1 MLELD
6 IVSVKKEMNRRGAQR
21 EPFFFAINYNTTQG
35 VVLAPQELEA
45 NGISVDF
52 EGNLWG
58 KIIDKPSISKNFTF
72 EFIPPDYE
80 EYLQA
85 FNIVMK
91 NLKAGNSYLT
101 NLTFRHE
108 LKTDLSLEDIF
119 ARAKGRFK
127 LLFQDK
133 FTVFS
138 PEPFIRTENGKI
150 FTFPMKGTIDAAL
163 ENAEAILLEDNKEA
177 AEHATIVDLL
187 RNDLNIVSTKVQV
200 DSYRYLEKLNLG
212 KSSLLQASSKIS
224 GHLPADFFNNIGT
237 NIMAL
242 LPAGSVTGAPKKATL
257 KIIEEAENYNRSYY
271 TGIFGIY
278 DGIDVSAAVMIR
290 FIEKEGDKMYYK
302 SGGGI
307 TAYSDPRKEYEE
319 LLQKIYVPI
328 Y

>member
-1 MLELD
+1 MSELD
-6 IVSVKKEMNRRGAQR
+6 IISVENEMNRRGAQR
-21 EPFFFAINYNTTQG
+21 EPFFFAINYNTTKG
-35 VVLAPQELEA
+35 VVLARKDLESY
-45 NGISVDF
+45 GISVDF
-52 EGNLWG
+52 EGNVWG
-58 KIIDKPSISKNFTF
+58 KIIEKPANSPRFTF
-72 EFIPPDYE
+72 DFTPPSYE
-80 EYLQA
+80 EYLEA
-85 FNIVMK
+85 FNIVL
-91 NLKAGNSYLT
+91 NHLQAGNSYLT

-108 LKTDLSLEDIF
+108 IKTDLSLQDIF
-119 ARAKGRFK
+119 AGAKGRFK

-138 PEPFIRTENGKI
+138 PEPFIKTENKKI
-150 FTFPMKGTIDAAL
+150 FTFPMKGTINAAL
-163 ENAEAILLEDNKEA
+163 ENAESILLSDEKEA

-187 RNDLNIVSTKVQV
+187 RNDLNIIAKKVKV

-224 GHLPADFFNNIGT
+224 GHLSDDFFDNLGSNIL
-237 NIMAL
+237 AL

-257 KIIEEAENYNRSYY
+257 EVIAQAENYDRGYY
-271 TGIFGIY
+271 TGVFGIF
-278 DGIDVSAAVMIR
+278 DGKEVSAAVMIR
-290 FIEKEGDKMYYK
+290 YIELQNGKMFYK